1 MIMKWYRVTAI
12 VLMISIPL
20 KIAAQ
25 TGNTFSKSSYIESYK
40 LEVTYNKTTNLVFPS
55 AITSVDRGSSD
66 ILVQK
71 AAGVEN
77 ILRVKA
83 DVKDFAETSLSII
96 TADGKLYSFVVDYS
110 KQPSYLNIN
119 VAKISQQDSAINHPM
134 VNKEQLI
141 YSEPV
146 MDKSALAMYSDSVIS
161 KKSNIHSIHTAN
173 SKVLIALNG
182 IYIHEDILFC
192 RLSFKNNSSINYDID
207 QLHFYICNKKKAK
220 RTASQEI
227 EIKPLFITGDT
238 AMIRAVSKQPWVVA
252 LPKFTIP
259 DGKYLSIEIM
269 EKNGGRNL
277 FLKVKNRIIIKA
289 KSI

>member
-1 MIMKWYRVTAI
+1 MKWYRVTAI
-12 VLMISIPL
+12 VLTAYAAINNV
-20 KIAAQ
+20 KAQ
-25 TGNTFSKSSYIESYK
+25 TANAFSTSAYIASYK
-40 LEVTYNKTTNLVFPS
+40 LEVTYNKTTNLVFPA
-55 AITSVDRGSSD
+55 AITSVDRGSQD

-96 TADGKLYSFVVDYS
+96 TADGKLYSFIVDFV
-110 KQPSYLNIN
+110 KQPAYLNIN
-119 VAKISQQDSAINHPM
+119 VANALQPISSKSDSS
-134 VNKEQLI
+134 VKKEEVI

-146 MDKSALAMYSDSVIS
+146 MNAAAVAMYSDSVMS
-161 KKSNIHSIHTAN
+161 KGSNIHSIHYEN
-173 SKVLIALNG
+173 SKVSIVLNG

-192 RLSFKNNSSINYDID
+192 RLSFKNNSNINYDID
-207 QLHFYICNKKKAK
+207 QFHFYIRDKKTSK

-227 EIKPLFITGDT
+227 EIKPLSITGDT

-259 DGKYLSIEIM
+259 DGKYLIIEIM

-277 FLKVKNRIIIKA
+277 FLKVKNRHIVKA
-289 KSI
+289 GTI